1 MRGNSKRP
9 MFSMDFSEMQA
20 DGIIRWRPVATLL
33 RSIRQL
39 RVYASNL
46 GHSRYIRA
54 SNVTAKERP
63 NMRKIFLLGAIAILS
78 ACSDKSAAP
87 AGTTSGNEAPSLPAQ
102 DIPAP
107 TASTPAPAP
116 ASKVLSADGIGAIRF
131 GMKLA
136 EAEQAAGKA
145 TLPEPFDPVCSMVRF
160 ASVPKLR
167 FMVEEGVVTRAD
179 AEPGV
184 GNAVGVA
191 VGDTLAQVR
200 EKHPDAQVS
209 THKYDKN
216 GHYVTFPNADGKAAI
231 ILEESGGKVSKVRAG
246 LQPAVAYVETCG

>member
-1 MRGNSKRP
+1 
-9 MFSMDFSEMQA
+9 
-20 DGIIRWRPVATLL
+20 
-33 RSIRQL
+33 
-39 RVYASNL
+39 
-46 GHSRYIRA
+46 
-54 SNVTAKERP
+54 
-63 NMRKIFLLGAIAILS
+63 MRKIFVLGAIAILS
-78 ACSDKSAAP
+78 ACSDKSATP
-87 AGTTSGNEAPSLPAQ
+87 ATPANAASGTEAPSMHAK
-102 DIPAP
+102 DVPAP
-107 TASTPAPAP
+107 TALTPAPVL
-116 ASKVLSADGIGAIRF
+116 ASKVLSAEGIGAIRF

-145 TLPEPFDPVCSMVRF
+145 TLPEPFAPICSMVRF
-160 ASVPKLR
+160 ASLPELR

-184 GNAVGVA
+184 ENAAGVA

-200 EKHPDAQVS
+200 DKHPEAQVS

-216 GHYVTFPNADGKAAI
+216 GHYLSFPSPDGRAAI

>member
-1 MRGNSKRP
+1 
-9 MFSMDFSEMQA
+9 
-20 DGIIRWRPVATLL
+20 
-33 RSIRQL
+33 
-39 RVYASNL
+39 
-46 GHSRYIRA
+46 
-54 SNVTAKERP
+54 
-63 NMRKIFLLGAIAILS
+63 MRKILLLGAIAILS

-87 AGTTSGNEAPSLPAQ
+87 AAPASTASGTEAPSVPAQ

-107 TASTPAPAP
+107 TAPTPVPAP
-116 ASKVLSADGIGAIRF
+116 ASNVLSAEGIGAIRF

-160 ASVPKLR
+160 ASLPKLR
-167 FMVEEGVVTRAD
+167 FMVEEGVVTRGD

-184 GNAVGVA
+184 ENAVGVA

-200 EKHPDAQVS
+200 DKHPDAQVS
-209 THKYDKN
+209 TDKYDKN
-216 GHYVTFPNADGKAAI
+216 GHYVTFPSPDRRAAI
-231 ILEESGGKVSKVRAG
+231 ILEESGGKISKVRAG

>member
-1 MRGNSKRP
+1 
-9 MFSMDFSEMQA
+9 
-20 DGIIRWRPVATLL
+20 
-33 RSIRQL
+33 
-39 RVYASNL
+39 
-46 GHSRYIRA
+46 
-54 SNVTAKERP
+54 
-63 NMRKIFLLGAIAILS
+63 MRKIFLLGAIAILS
-78 ACSDKSAAP
+78 ACSDKPAAP
-87 AGTTSGNEAPSLPAQ
+87 AAPANTAGGSEAPSVPAQ

-107 TASTPAPAP
+107 TAPTSVPAP
-116 ASKVLSADGIGAIRF
+116 ASNVLSAEGIGAIRF

-160 ASVPKLR
+160 ASLPKLR

-184 GNAVGVA
+184 ENAVGIA

-200 EKHPDAQVS
+200 NKHPEAQVS

-216 GHYVTFPNADGKAAI
+216 GHYVTFTGSDGRAAI

-246 LQPAVAYVETCG
+246 RQPAVAYVETCG

>member
-1 MRGNSKRP
+1 
-9 MFSMDFSEMQA
+9 
-20 DGIIRWRPVATLL
+20 
-33 RSIRQL
+33 
-39 RVYASNL
+39 
-46 GHSRYIRA
+46 
-54 SNVTAKERP
+54 
-63 NMRKIFLLGAIAILS
+63 MRKIFLLGAIAILS

-87 AGTTSGNEAPSLPAQ
+87 AAPANTASRTEAPSTPAH
-102 DIPAP
+102 DSRAP
-107 TASTPAPAP
+107 TASTPAPVP
-116 ASKVLSADGIGAIRF
+116 ASNVLSAEGIGAIRF

-136 EAEQAAGKA
+136 DAEQAAGKA

-160 ASVPKLR
+160 ASLPKLR

-184 GNAVGVA
+184 ENAAGVA

-200 EKHPDAQVS
+200 DKHPDAQVG

-216 GHYVTFPNADGKAAI
+216 GHYVTFPSSDGRGAV
-231 ILEESGGKVSKVRAG
+231 ILEESGGKVTKVRAG